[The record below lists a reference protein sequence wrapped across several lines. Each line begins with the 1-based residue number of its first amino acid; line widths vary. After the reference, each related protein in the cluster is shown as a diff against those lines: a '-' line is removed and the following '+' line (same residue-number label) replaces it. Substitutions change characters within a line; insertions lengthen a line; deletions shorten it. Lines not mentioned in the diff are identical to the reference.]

1 LESIGTI
8 PPSWSH
14 AVGRITAVVQH
25 PRRAGRYRLEVEG
38 DVVGVVD
45 AESAGRLG
53 LRVGADYSDALA
65 AGVEDASARVGAYD
79 KALECLARGA
89 RSTKD
94 LARWLAQR
102 EHSQEHIAAA
112 LERLTELGLLNDVE
126 FARSFA
132 RSRATARAMS
142 RRRIQAELA
151 RRGIARNLADAALAE
166 VMDDESVDER
176 AMVEAA
182 AVRKLRTL
190 GKLAPDVQRRRLYG
204 FLSRKGHPAELVR
217 EAVAKL
223 TRRAEQ

>member
-1 LESIGTI
+1 M
-8 PPSWSH
+8 
-14 AVGRITAVVQH
+14 
-25 PRRAGRYRLEVEG
+25 EVEG
-38 DVVGVVD
+38 DVVGIVD
-45 AESAGRLG
+45 AEGADRLR
-53 LRVGADYSDALA
+53 LRVGVDYGDELA
-65 AGVEDASARVGAYD
+65 VAVADASARVAAYD

-102 EHSQEHIAAA
+102 EHAKEHIAAA
-112 LERLTELGLLNDVE
+112 LERLTELGLLNDAE

-151 RRGIARNLADAALAE
+151 KRGVTRALADAAIAD
-166 VMDDESVDER
+166 VMADESVDER

-182 AVRKLRTL
+182 AAKKFRTL
-190 GKLAPDVQRRRLYG
+190 QKLEPEVQRRRLYG
-204 FLSRKGHPAELVR
+204 FLSRKGHPADLVR

-223 TRRAEQ
+223 TRPGER